1 MSGFTSLGLTHPADS
16 AGRRGTRSL
25 VALPILAAVT
35 VLVAAAALSFGAIPT
50 PSPWF
55 WVGSTAVWTV
65 STRVEDGTPQS
76 LFTKTIFTVPPPFQT
91 GNTFTAP
98 TP

>member
-1 MSGFTSLGLTHPADS
+1 MAKVSLKDTLIAVPVTP
-16 AGRRGTRSL
+16 TT
-25 VALPILAAVT
+25 VTTWPI
-35 VLVAAAALSFGAIPT
+35 GAIPT